1 MLVMVLSGCV
11 VLVIDVCPALVPLET
26 QLFLPSAIILSS
38 CLPHSTPS
46 SLDLFAPLP
55 RIYARPDQEGVE
67 DG

>member
-38 CLPHSTPS
+38 CLPRLTPS
-46 SLDLFAPLP
+46 SLDMFAPLP
-55 RIYARPDQEGVE
+55 QVYARPDQEGVE

>member
-1 MLVMVLSGCV
+1 MVLPARV
-11 VLVIDVCPALVPLET
+11 VLVMDVFSGLVTLET
-26 QLFLPSAIILSS
+26 GLVLASAIILSS

-55 RIYARPDQEGVE
+55 QVYARPDQEGVE

>member
-11 VLVIDVCPALVPLET
+11 VLVKCVCPTLVPLET
-26 QLFLPSAIILSS
+26 RLFLPSAIILSS
-38 CLPHSTPS
+38 DLPHSTPS

-55 RIYARPDQEGVE
+55 QVYARPDQEGVE